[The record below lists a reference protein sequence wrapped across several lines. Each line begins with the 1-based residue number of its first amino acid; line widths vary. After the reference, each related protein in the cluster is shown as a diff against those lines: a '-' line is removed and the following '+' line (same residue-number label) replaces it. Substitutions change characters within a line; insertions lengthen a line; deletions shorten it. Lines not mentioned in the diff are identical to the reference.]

1 MGHDISAPSV
11 ALQGHAEL
19 LQAAR
24 WRSLR
29 QSTPAELLRLMPRLE
44 IACEAA
50 RVAALGNLRRS
61 WSRIGFVGDAD
72 RTRGF
77 AELYAALR
85 RARAETRRREPAAS
99 RASAKAI
106 GRTGTVAPSARAPGR
121 SSAPPPRGS

>member
-1 MGHDISAPSV
+1 MSRDKSAPSV

-24 WRSLR
+24 WLSLR
-29 QSTPAELLRLMPRLE
+29 QSTLAELLRLMPRLE

-50 RVAALGNLRRS
+50 RVDALGNLRRS
-61 WSRIGFVGDAD
+61 WSRVGFVGHAD

-121 SSAPPPRGS
+121 SSASPLRGS